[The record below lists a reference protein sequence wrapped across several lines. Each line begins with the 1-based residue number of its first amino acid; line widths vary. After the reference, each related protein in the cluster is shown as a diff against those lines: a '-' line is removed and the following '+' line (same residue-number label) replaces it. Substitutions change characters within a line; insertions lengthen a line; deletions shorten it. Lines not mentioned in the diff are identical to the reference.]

1 MHTEIIDQDASSEPS
16 PALREAFTGVDWSTL
31 GQIAG
36 LTETVTLAGGD
47 CLFYEGDPSDAL
59 YAVEEGRLRV
69 FRSPQDGVG
78 GETLVSEI
86 GRGELVGEAALL
98 DGGTRGASV
107 YAVRDTRLI
116 RLARDHYEDLLQR
129 DPHLGLHLARVA
141 LGRTR
146 TSAPHRVRQA
156 CFALVAA
163 SADIDLDE
171 FARQVTEVWG
181 PGAIALRS
189 TDVPL
194 GPGLAAHLSDLE
206 RRHTHLVYIVD
217 PTWTDWSRQAIRS
230 ADRIVLVADASAPAA
245 PTTTEQEMW
254 RLISGHHEPAVS
266 LVLRHWPDTV
276 TPAGTRAWVDS
287 RDLYSHHHVRSG
299 DPVTWGRL
307 ARLLEGSGT
316 SLVLGGGG
324 ARGFAHIGVA
334 EGLEDLG
341 RPIDQI
347 GGASIGAVMG
357 AGLAMGIP
365 AHGGREFAERAF
377 HKVIDYTLPVSAVL
391 RGHRITRAM
400 NEVFGTLDITDLWIP
415 FYCVSTNLT
424 QCRAQVH
431 DRGSLVQ
438 ALRATASIPG
448 VLPPV
453 SYEGDLLVDGG
464 VLDNV
469 PVAEMRRRNP
479 GGTVVAVDVAPSSGP
494 GARSDFGLSV
504 SGSRAFLARRR
515 GAGPPRLLTTMTRS
529 TLVASARERN
539 RVVEEGLADVY
550 LDVDAGSVGMLD
562 FGKGAGVAIDAAE
575 RVRPVLA
582 EWLDNEASGGSPPG
596 YIRVPR
602 TPRRG
607 GPAPSGRL
615 GLRGVLLLTARDLQM
630 RASRF
635 ASAILGTSVVFT
647 MLFLMT
653 GLTEQFHRE
662 PRQLVEAL
670 GAEAW
675 MVHAGAS
682 GAFTSSA
689 TLPASLANRV
699 TGAKASPVV
708 TARQAL
714 ADGDARIDIVVVGY
728 TPEALGT
735 PDPASGRLPRE
746 PGEVVLD
753 QTADLEV
760 GATATIGGSDYRVVG
775 LTEHTTLLAGMPV
788 VFMAISDAQDLLYD
802 GRPLASALLL
812 DGTPK
817 SVPRGFKA
825 LDAEEIATD
834 AERPLDGAVSSVNL
848 IRILLWFVA
857 AMIIG
862 TLTYLA
868 ALDRRRDVA
877 VLKAVG
883 GRTTQLG
890 ASIALQGVLVAGVA
904 VALAAVFQAF
914 LVPVFPLE
922 VAVPGRA
929 FVQLPV
935 IALLVTLAA
944 GAVGLRK
951 AVKTDPALAFAGPG
965 Q

>member
-1 MHTEIIDQDASSEPS
+1 MSPEIAVHDASDGPS
-16 PALREAFTGVDWSTL
+16 PALEEAFVGVDRSTL
-31 GQIAG
+31 GRIAG

-47 CLFYEGDPSDAL
+47 CLFHEGDPSDAL
-59 YAVEEGRLRV
+59 YAVEVGRLRV
-69 FRSPQDGVG
+69 FRSPPNGVG
-78 GETLVSEI
+78 GETMVSEI

-116 RLARDHYEDLLQR
+116 RLGRDHYEELLQR

-146 TSAPHRVRQA
+146 TTAEHRSRQA

-163 SADIDLDE
+163 SAAIDLDNV
-171 FARQVTEVWG
+171 ARELSTAWG
-181 PGAIALRS
+181 PGAVVLTSA
-189 TDVPL
+189 DVPQ
-194 GPGLAAHLSDLE
+194 GPGLAAHLGELE
-206 RRHTHLVYIVD
+206 EEHTHLIYVVD
-217 PTWTDWSRQAIRS
+217 PAWTDWSRQALRS
-230 ADRIVLVADASAPAA
+230 ADRVVLVAEASAPPEPNAL
-245 PTTTEQEMW
+245 EQDMW
-254 RLISGHHEPAVS
+254 RLLSGHHEPSVS
-266 LVLRHWPDTV
+266 LVLTHWADTV
-276 TPAGTRAWVDS
+276 TPTGTRAWVDP
-287 RDLYSHHHVRSG
+287 RDLFSHHHVRSG
-299 DPVTWGRL
+299 DQVTWDRL

-334 EGLEDLG
+334 ESLEELG
-341 RPIDQI
+341 RPIDQF

-377 HKVIDYTLPVSAVL
+377 RKVIDYTLPVSAVL
-391 RGHRITRAM
+391 SGHRITKQM
-400 NEVFGTLDITDLWIP
+400 EQTFGTLDIVDLWIP

-424 QCRAQVH
+424 RCRAQVH

-453 SYEGDLLVDGG
+453 AFEGDLLVDGG

-469 PVAEMRRRNP
+469 PVREMRRRNP
-479 GGTVVAVDVAPSSGP
+479 GGTVIAVDVAPSSGP
-494 GARSDFGLSV
+494 AARSDFGLAV
-504 SGSRAFLARRR
+504 SGTRAFLARRR

-562 FGKGAGVAIDAAE
+562 FAKGSSVAGDAAE

-582 EWLDNEASGGSPPG
+582 AWLEAEASGGSPPG

-602 TPRRG
+602 TPQRG
-607 GPAPSGRL
+607 GPAPTGRF
-615 GLRGVLLLTARDLQM
+615 GIRGVLLLTARDLQM

-662 PRQLVEAL
+662 PRQLVDAL

-675 MVHAGAS
+675 VLHKGAS

-699 TGAKASPVV
+699 TGAMAVPVV

-714 ADGDARIDIVVVGY
+714 TEGETQTDIVIVGY
-728 TPEALGT
+728 TPDELGT
-735 PDPASGRLPRE
+735 PDPVSGRLPDK
-746 PGEVVLD
+746 PGEVLLD
-753 QTADLEV
+753 RTADIDV
-760 GATATIGGSDYRVVG
+760 GSTATIGGSDYDVVG

-788 VFMAISDAQDLLYD
+788 VFMPISEAQDLLYE
-802 GRPLASALLL
+802 GRRLASALLL
-812 DGTPK
+812 DGTPEA
-817 SVPRGFKA
+817 VPRGFKA
-825 LDAEEIATD
+825 LEADEIATD

-904 VALAAVFQAF
+904 VAVAAGLQAL

-922 VAVPGRA
+922 VVVPGRA

-935 IALLVTLAA
+935 IALLVTLAS
-944 GAVGLRK
+944 GGVGLRK
-951 AVKTDPALAFAGPG
+951 AVNTDPALAFAGPG